1 MFCIMR
7 TNDAREGDAGNQED
21 LEKKHVTAV
30 TSVVH
35 EDVLAVHLAVP
46 WL

>member
-1 MFCIMR
+1 MMR
-7 TNDAREGDAGNQED
+7 EKVT
-21 LEKKHVTAV
+21 LEIKKISKKNVTAV